1 MPLRVRLIAL
11 IGSVLLVS
19 LACGSALVAW
29 RAAHSVRTELRAAL
43 DVGTKTIRN
52 GLDELAASGD
62 RANELRRLVAT
73 FNGNRH
79 VRATLLD
86 ARDQPVAVSRLLV
99 PTDPAPGWFRSLIG
113 GDLGAVRVPVPP
125 PGGDGVVVLQTDP
138 INEIGEVWA
147 ESRDA
152 VVVLAGFALLSALL
166 TCAVVGRALRPIEDL
181 STAFQR
187 IGKGNYYG
195 RVSENGPPE
204 LTRLARGFNLMTQ
217 QLAAAATQNRRLN
230 ERLLTLQAEERA
242 ELARDLHDEIGP
254 LLFAVDMTAATIE
267 RLAGSDRIDAIPTQV
282 GAIHDAVGRMQRHV
296 RVILERLR
304 PIRAIGLEVAIGR
317 LAAFWRSRRSDISF
331 IVAVTV
337 EEDRIGD
344 DLKETIYRIVQE
356 AVSNAIRHGKPTRV
370 EIAVALAGDDGV
382 RVEVADDGVG
392 MPVGG
397 MMGDGMPMG
406 GMIVDGMTGVGMMGD
421 GMTGR
426 DPAQLGL
433 VGMRERVMAMAGSL
447 SIRRG
452 GDGRGLALVAWLPCA
467 SSLQTQNMVATE

>member
-19 LACGSALVAW
+19 LACGSVLVAW

-43 DVGTKTIRN
+43 DVGTKTIHN
-52 GLDELAASGD
+52 GLDELVASGD

-79 VRATLLD
+79 VRAALLD

-99 PTDPAPGWFRSLIG
+99 PTDPAPGWFRVLIG
-113 GDLGAVRVPVPP
+113 AELGAVRVPVSLD
-125 PGGDGVVVLQTDP
+125 GGDGSVIVLQTDP

-152 VVVLAGFALLSALL
+152 VLVLAGFALLSALL

-181 STAFQR
+181 SNAFQR

-204 LTRLARGFNLMTQ
+204 LTRLASGFNLMTQ

-304 PIRAIGLEVAIGR
+304 PLRAIGLAVAIGR
-317 LAAFWRSRRSDISF
+317 LAAFWRSRRPDISF

-356 AVSNAIRHGKPTRV
+356 GVSNAIRHGKPTRV

-382 RVEVADDGVG
+382 RVQVADDGIG
-392 MPVGG
+392 MS
-397 MMGDGMPMG
+397 GDGAA
-406 GMIVDGMTGVGMMGD
+406 D
-421 GMTGR
+421 R

-447 SIRRG
+447 SIQRG
-452 GDGRGLALVAWLPCA
+452 GNGRGLALVAWLPCA
-467 SSLQTQNMVATE
+467 SSLQLQNMVGTE

>member
-19 LACGSALVAW
+19 LACGSVLVAW

-43 DVGTKTIRN
+43 DVGTKTIHN
-52 GLDELAASGD
+52 GLDELVASAD

-79 VRATLLD
+79 VRVTLLD
-86 ARDQPVAVSRLLV
+86 AQDQPVAVSRLLV

-113 GDLGAVRVPVPP
+113 GGLGAVRVPVLPA
-125 PGGDGVVVLQTDP
+125 GGDGVVVLQTDP

-152 VVVLAGFALLSALL
+152 VLVLGGFALLSALL
-166 TCAVVGRALRPIEDL
+166 TCGVVGRALRPIEDL
-181 STAFQR
+181 STAFQQ

-195 RVSENGPPE
+195 KVSENGPPE
-204 LTRLARGFNLMTQ
+204 LTRLASGFNLMTQ

-296 RVILERLR
+296 RVILGRLR
-304 PIRAIGLEVAIGR
+304 PIRAIGLAVAIER
-317 LAAFWRSRRSDISF
+317 LAAFWRSRRPDISF

-337 EEDRIGD
+337 EEDRTGD

-382 RVEVADDGVG
+382 RVEVTDDGIG
-392 MPVGG
+392 MVKNG
-397 MMGDGMPMG
+397 MMADGVTGDGMAM
-406 GMIVDGMTGVGMMGD
+406 DGIID
-421 GMTGR
+421 R

-452 GDGRGLALVAWLPCA
+452 GNGRGLALVAWLPCA
-467 SSLQTQNMVATE
+467 DSVQSQTMAGTE

>member
-19 LACGSALVAW
+19 LACGSVLVAW

-99 PTDPAPGWFRSLIG
+99 PTDPAPGWFRTLIG
-113 GDLGAVRVPVPP
+113 GELGAVRVPVPP
-125 PGGDGVVVLQTDP
+125 AGGDVIVLQTDP

-152 VVVLAGFALLSALL
+152 VLVLAGFALLSALL
-166 TCAVVGRALRPIEDL
+166 SCAVVGRALRPIEHL
-181 STAFQR
+181 STAFQQ

-204 LTRLARGFNLMTQ
+204 LTRLASGFNLMTQ

-296 RVILERLR
+296 RVILGRLR
-304 PIRAIGLEVAIGR
+304 PIRAIGLEVAIER
-317 LAAFWRSRRSDISF
+317 LAAFWRSRRPDISF
-331 IVAVTV
+331 IVAVSV
-337 EEDRIGD
+337 EEDRTGD

-382 RVEVADDGVG
+382 RVEVADDGIG
-392 MPVGG
+392 MTVDGMTGGG
-397 MMGDGMPMG
+397 MMGDGMT
-406 GMIVDGMTGVGMMGD
+406 VDGII
-421 GMTGR
+421 GR

-447 SIRRG
+447 SIQRG
-452 GDGRGLALVAWLPCA
+452 GNGRGLVLVAWLPCA
-467 SSLQTQNMVATE
+467 DAVQSRNMVATE